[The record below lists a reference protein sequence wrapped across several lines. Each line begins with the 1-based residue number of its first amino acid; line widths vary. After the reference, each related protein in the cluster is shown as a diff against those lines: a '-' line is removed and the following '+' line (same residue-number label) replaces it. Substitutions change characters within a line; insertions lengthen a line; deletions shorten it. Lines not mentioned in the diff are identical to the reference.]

1 MCARLRLFLT
11 FFVAAL
17 SLFSQNERG
26 NITGVVMDSTGAAV
40 PGASV
45 TIINRATNLAEH
57 VVTTSV
63 GGYNAPN
70 LSPGI
75 YRMEITAQGFKRFVQ
90 DNVTLAA
97 ASTVRIDAVLQVGQV
112 NETIEVSAAAVQIQT
127 ENAKVS
133 TSVEN
138 RLVDDLP
145 LVVGGAMRSPYNL
158 VAITPEAK
166 GSGSAI
172 SLGGGQAAAWNATLD
187 GISATTNRSADAG
200 EIAYLSPS
208 VEAITEFTVDTN
220 GFKAEYGQAGGGV
233 MTFVSKSGTNDFHG
247 VAYDFLRNDDLD
259 ARGFFARTRSVYK
272 QNDFG
277 ATAGGPVILPKIYN
291 GRNKTFFF
299 ASYEGF
305 RNRVGSNGVISS
317 VPTPEMYQGN
327 FSDWVDQSGKLLT
340 IYDPSTTRPNP
351 SGGGYVRDPFPG
363 NQIPQA
369 RVSTVSQQMMQYG
382 QVVKPNI
389 PGLVPGTSAY
399 VRNNYV
405 TTNGTTLTPTDKGSI
420 KIDQQIGSNQRLGFF
435 YNRTAFRLEVGPD
448 GPPGL
453 PVPLWTGQVQAFDTS
468 AYRMSHDW
476 TISAHLL
483 NHFSAGGN
491 KFFKDSYSPNV
502 GQNWKSKVC
511 IKNVVDCNVNL
522 PNVSFTEFSAWGGS
536 ADNGTE
542 QPQWSIQDDLSY
554 VHGSHT
560 FKFGYA
566 IESQRA
572 NGFGQQNIS
581 GHAGFSFLETAVP
594 GATAFTS
601 GSSFASFLLGLA
613 DSGNTETIRYVG
625 QSFDYHGFYAQ
636 DDWHVSRRL
645 TLNLGLRYEFTLPP
659 FETNDQYSDFTPTKP
674 NPAVNNYP
682 GALRFAG
689 YGQGRENTRSLVPGW
704 YGAWGPRFGLAYAL
718 PDNKTTIRAGFARS
732 FSKVSVVS
740 GSNHYA
746 GFIGQYSFSSVDQ
759 GITPAFNWDAGL
771 PPYPLPPQI
780 NPAFQNN
787 QNVDFW
793 NYHDATRAPE
803 SLNWTLSIQRQVT
816 TNTVVEVAY
825 NAVVGTHLQ
834 AGLLNLNQ
842 VPTSIYNQLL
852 AQYGPTQTLNL
863 LRADINSPQARAAN
877 IPIPYPNF
885 TDPTVQRFRTVN
897 QALRP
902 YPQYLTVQ
910 TADQGGDK
918 SGHSTYHA
926 LMLQAQRRL
935 SAGLTFQWNYV
946 FSKLLTDSDTY
957 YANMGLA
964 EDQYNRHLEKS
975 IGAFDQTHV
984 AKFSTLYELPFGK
997 GKRWLSRG
1005 FASQFLGGW
1014 RAGAI
1019 QIYSSGFPIGLTRNN
1034 PLPIFNGQDRPVITS
1049 YDGWRAATK
1058 SGSFDPGADLF
1069 FNRAAFPTQP
1079 NSVFG
1084 NATRRNPKV
1093 RAFPN
1098 FNEDVSLAKSFYIGE
1113 TRHLDFRAEAFNLF
1127 NRVVFGSP
1135 DSNLDSKTFGV
1146 VSSQL
1151 NNPRQMQLAL
1161 KFYW

>member
-1 MCARLRLFLT
+1 MGANLFRRIIAVVSLALGCAL
-11 FFVAAL
+11 AQ
-17 SLFSQNERG
+17 SERG
-26 NITGVVMDSTGAAV
+26 GITGVVTDSTGGHIA
-40 PGASV
+40 GAPV
-45 TIINRATNLAEH
+45 VITNKATNTESRVA
-57 VVTTSV
+57 TTAAGEYS
-63 GGYNAPN
+63 APN
-70 LSPGI
+70 LSPGV
-75 YRMEITAQGFKRFVQ
+75 YRIEITAPGFRRFVQ
-90 DNVTLAA
+90 DGVTLTAGA
-97 ASTVRIDAVLQVGQV
+97 TVRVDAQLQIGQV
-112 NETIEVSAAAVQIQT
+112 NETVEVLAQAPQMQT
-127 ENAKVS
+127 ENAKIS
-133 TSVEN
+133 TAVEN
-138 RLVDDLP
+138 KLVDERP
-145 LVVGGAMRSPYNL
+145 LVVGGAQRSPFDL
-158 VAITPEAK
+158 VSIVPESK
-166 GSGSAI
+166 GGGNTL
-172 SLGGGQAAAWNATLD
+172 SLGGGEAAAWSATLD
-187 GISATTNRSADAG
+187 GLSVNTNRSADAT
-200 EIAYLSPS
+200 ETAYLTPS
-208 VEAITEFTVDTN
+208 VEAITEFAVDTN

-233 MTFVSKSGTNDFHG
+233 ITFVSKSGTNDFHG

-566 IESQRA
+566 FESQRA

-613 DSGNTETIRYVG
+613 DSGNKI
-625 QSFDYHGFYAQ
+625 
-636 DDWHVSRRL
+636 
-645 TLNLGLRYEFTLPP
+645 
-659 FETNDQYSDFTPTKP
+659 
-674 NPAVNNYP
+674 
-682 GALRFAG
+682 
-689 YGQGRENTRSLVPGW
+689 
-704 YGAWGPRFGLAYAL
+704 
-718 PDNKTTIRAGFARS
+718 
-732 FSKVSVVS
+732 
-740 GSNHYA
+740 GS
-746 GFIGQYSFSSVDQ
+746 
-759 GITPAFNWDAGL
+759 
-771 PPYPLPPQI
+771 
-780 NPAFQNN
+780 
-787 QNVDFW
+787 
-793 NYHDATRAPE
+793 
-803 SLNWTLSIQRQVT
+803 
-816 TNTVVEVAY
+816 
-825 NAVVGTHLQ
+825 
-834 AGLLNLNQ
+834 
-842 VPTSIYNQLL
+842 
-852 AQYGPTQTLNL
+852 
-863 LRADINSPQARAAN
+863 
-877 IPIPYPNF
+877 
-885 TDPTVQRFRTVN
+885 
-897 QALRP
+897 
-902 YPQYLTVQ
+902 
-910 TADQGGDK
+910 
-918 SGHSTYHA
+918 
-926 LMLQAQRRL
+926 
-935 SAGLTFQWNYV
+935 
-946 FSKLLTDSDTY
+946 
-957 YANMGLA
+957 
-964 EDQYNRHLEKS
+964 
-975 IGAFDQTHV
+975 
-984 AKFSTLYELPFGK
+984 
-997 GKRWLSRG
+997 
-1005 FASQFLGGW
+1005 
-1014 RAGAI
+1014 
-1019 QIYSSGFPIGLTRNN
+1019 
-1034 PLPIFNGQDRPVITS
+1034 
-1049 YDGWRAATK
+1049 
-1058 SGSFDPGADLF
+1058 
-1069 FNRAAFPTQP
+1069 
-1079 NSVFG
+1079 
-1084 NATRRNPKV
+1084 
-1093 RAFPN
+1093 
-1098 FNEDVSLAKSFYIGE
+1098 
-1113 TRHLDFRAEAFNLF
+1113 
-1127 NRVVFGSP
+1127 
-1135 DSNLDSKTFGV
+1135 
-1146 VSSQL
+1146 
-1151 NNPRQMQLAL
+1151 
-1161 KFYW
+1161 